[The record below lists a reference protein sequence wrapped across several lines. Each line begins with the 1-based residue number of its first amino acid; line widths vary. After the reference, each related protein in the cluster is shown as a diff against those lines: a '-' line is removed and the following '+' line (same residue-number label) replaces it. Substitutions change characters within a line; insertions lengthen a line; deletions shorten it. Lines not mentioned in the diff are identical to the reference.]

1 MNLPK
6 NTSVVITNYNTK
18 DILKD
23 CIINLLKLDEA
34 KEILIIDNASKD
46 GSAQMVK
53 AEFAHNPE
61 VKLFA
66 LDRNTG
72 LSHAGNI
79 GLENSNGKY
88 LLYLGSDAFPKPGTI
103 FGMQEYFEQSEN
115 AKVGAATAKLVLRD
129 GTLDMDAHRGFPT
142 PFVALA
148 HFSGLDKIF
157 KKNKIFDK
165 YFLGYEDLSKPHEI
179 DLGISHYM
187 MIRREVFNQVGKW
200 DEDYFVFGEDV
211 DICYRIKQ
219 GGWKIMYLP
228 QFEAIHYKGASV
240 GIRKESADISPAT
253 AETKIRMMN
262 MKAKG
267 METFYA
273 KHYKKKYPWI
283 LNAIVLTGIRGL
295 NLMRMTKIKAKVF
308 LKA

>member
-1 MNLPK
+1 MNSYR
-6 NTSVVITNYNTK
+6 NTSIIITNYNTK

-23 CIINLLKLDEA
+23 CIVNLLNLNEA
-34 KEILIIDNASKD
+34 KEILVIDNDSKD
-46 GSAQMVK
+46 GSADMVK
-53 AEFAHNPE
+53 TEFVNNPE

-66 LDRNTG
+66 LDKNTG
-72 LSHAGNI
+72 LSYAGNV
-79 GLENSNGKY
+79 GLENSTGKY

-103 FGMQEYFEQSEN
+103 SGMEKYFDEVEN
-115 AKVGAATAKLVLRD
+115 SKVGAATAKLVLRD

-142 PFVALA
+142 PFVALV
-148 HFSGLDKIF
+148 HFSGIDKLF
-157 KKNKIFDK
+157 KQNRTFDK

-179 DLGISHYM
+179 DLGISHFM
-187 MIRREVFNQVGKW
+187 MIRREVFNKIGKW

-211 DICYRIKQ
+211 DMCYRIKQ
-219 GGWKIMYLP
+219 SGWKIMYLP
-228 QFEAIHYKGASV
+228 QFEAVHYKGASV

-253 AETKIRMMN
+253 AETKIHMMN

-283 LNAIVLTGIRGL
+283 LNTIVLTGIRGL
-295 NLMRMTKIKAKVF
+295 NLIRMMKIKATVF
-308 LKA
+308 LKG